1 RKTAGPGTITCN
13 DGASVRVARSLV
25 AEARLQATEHFRF
38 EAAHMIPRFFAKP
51 TMKLLR
57 QSNADHPTPGMLH
70 QGKASDNGSGHEAEN
85 QSDEGGNCGAHGDT
99 PPIRDSTIMVMATE
113 RTAATNNSQM
123 QKKPHLGGALVCHAK
138 AGTEHTP
145 PSILLDQ

>member
-1 RKTAGPGTITCN
+1 MTIHTMPVSYVGTH
-13 DGASVRVARSLV
+13 GSSRVARSLI

-38 EAAHMIPRFFAKP
+38 EAAHMIPRFFAEP

-99 PPIRDSTIMVMATE
+99 PPIRNSTIMVMATE
-113 RTAATNNSQM
+113 RTAATDHLTTWAQSQ
-123 QKKPHLGGALVCHAK
+123 
-138 AGTEHTP
+138 
-145 PSILLDQ
+145 I